1 MTTKRSDV
9 EDALR
14 NARNMKGV
22 IQVGSETWCNVV
34 GELTEHLAEL
44 ALDLDERLGDNDK
57 VIGTHLEAHNRA
69 DAPPEAQP
77 QRRLKDGY
85 AIDWDPD
92 GVQRCVYS
100 CDIRGTPA
108 QIVGPVGSPE
118 VERCYEDPQNKPFCD
133 TTTGADTD
141 SPADAA
147 PDGYWCGACFKN
159 VKGET
164 VVRCENC
171 GSHCI
176 KKRDDAQEVGE

>member
-1 MTTKRSDV
+1 MTTVDRADV
-9 EDALR
+9 
-14 NARNMKGV
+14 KKV
-22 IQVGSETWCNVV
+22 IKNLESRKAPLGSETWDARVWV
-34 GELTEHLAEL
+34 ALQVLAEF
-44 ALDLDERLGDNDK
+44 ALSLDERLGDNDK